1 MSKTT
6 YPLSKYR
13 FYFPQGKVIAV
24 STYAGKTVKGV
35 AKCDPRDEFD
45 LETGKKLAAA
55 RCNAKIA
62 AKRKARANKK
72 LAEAHRQLVE
82 AQKHYNKM
90 NEYVKDSA
98 NELTEAQVNLRQIEK
113 QV

>member
-1 MSKTT
+1 MSKT
-6 YPLSKYR
+6 YPLSKYH

-24 STYAGKTVKGV
+24 STYAGKTVKGI

-72 LAEAHRQLVE
+72 LIEARMRLTE
-82 AQKHYNKM
+82 AQKYYDKM

-98 NELTEAQVNLRQIEK
+98 NELTEAQVNLRQIK
-113 QV
+113 SNV